1 MLRKVSI
8 VTPIHNEEETIP
20 ELVERITQ
28 TMEAWRQREPGRE
41 WEHLACDDHSSD
53 GSLALLKKLAEANPR
68 LRPVQNP
75 RRSGQTG
82 GFETGFRH
90 ATGDYIVTMDAD
102 LQNFP
107 EDIPKLLEPIEQGR
121 LDLTNAVRMRRKHS
135 LAMILISKGGNLLIH
150 SLLTC
155 PVSDAASNFT
165 ALPAKFAKDLTL
177 LENDHRYVIPI
188 FVRRGLDPKRIGDVE
203 TRHTAR
209 KHGAS
214 KYKVLRKA
222 LTGVPELFRFRARLK
237 KGVYDLQPGAAGA
250 EGKGSVASTSRKEQ
264 VAGRGA

>member
-1 MLRKVSI
+1 MIRKVSI
-8 VTPIHNEEETIP
+8 VTPIHNEEESIP
-20 ELVERITQ
+20 ELVERISA
-28 TMEAWRQREPGRE
+28 TMEAWRKAAPGRD
-41 WEHLACDDHSSD
+41 WEHLACDDLSSD

-75 RRSGQTG
+75 KRSGQTG

-102 LQNFP
+102 LQNYP

-121 LDLTNAVRMRRKHS
+121 LDLTNAVRMRRQHS

-150 SLLTC
+150 TFLTC

-165 ALPAKFAKDLTL
+165 ALPAKFAKNLTL
-177 LENDHRYVIPI
+177 IENDHRYVIPI

-214 KYKVLRKA
+214 KYKVIKKA
-222 LTGVPELFRFRARLK
+222 LTGVPELFRFRGRLK
-237 KGVYDLQPGAAGA
+237 RGYYDDRGPAAATPQAQEGAHM
-250 EGKGSVASTSRKEQ
+250 
-264 VAGRGA
+264 AGRNA

>member
-1 MLRKVSI
+1 MIRKVSI
-8 VTPIHNEEETIP
+8 VTPIHNEEESIP
-20 ELVERITQ
+20 ELVERITT
-28 TMEAWRQREPGRE
+28 TMEAWRKQAPGRE
-41 WEHLACDDHSSD
+41 WEHLACDDLSSD

-75 RRSGQTG
+75 KRSGQTG

-102 LQNFP
+102 LQNYP

-150 SLLTC
+150 TFLTC

-165 ALPAKFAKDLTL
+165 ALPAKFAKNLTL
-177 LENDHRYVIPI
+177 IENDHRYVIPI
-188 FVRRGLDPKRIGDVE
+188 FARRGLDPKRIGDVE

-214 KYKVLRKA
+214 KYKVIKKA
-222 LTGVPELFRFRARLK
+222 ITGVPELFRFRGRLK
-237 KGVYDLQPGAAGA
+237 RGFYDDKGAAPA
-250 EGKGSVASTSRKEQ
+250 EARAQ
-264 VAGRGA
+264 QQAVAGKP

>member
-1 MLRKVSI
+1 MPIRKVSV
-8 VTPIHNEEETIP
+8 VTPIHNEEQSIP

-28 TMEAWRQREPGRE
+28 TMEAWRAQAPGRD

-53 GSLALLKKLAEANPR
+53 GSLALLRKLAEANPR

-75 RRSGQTG
+75 RRAGQTG

-102 LQNFP
+102 LQNYP

-121 LDLTNAVRMRRKHS
+121 LDLTNAIRMRRQHS
-135 LAMILISKGGNLLIH
+135 LAMILISKGGNLLIRT
-150 SLLTC
+150 LLTC

-165 ALPAKFAKDLTL
+165 ALPAKFAKNLTMV
-177 LENDHRYVIPI
+177 ENDHRYVIPI
-188 FVRRGLDPKRIGDVE
+188 FVRRGLDARRIGDVE

-209 KHGAS
+209 RHGAS
-214 KYKVLRKA
+214 KYKVIKKA
-222 LTGVPELFRFRARLK
+222 LTGVPELFRFRTRLK
-237 KGVYDLQPGAAGA
+237 QGFYDDKGPGAPQGQAA
-250 EGKGSVASTSRKEQ
+250 QPAAASAARS
-264 VAGRGA
+264 A